1 MQVTDRCHAERRP
14 LCGFGAAELGHNS
27 RIKQVMCRGTPFAAF
42 CDVTPTDATESCAF
56 YNDVVERLRR
66 AEIPFVVGGAFA
78 FAHFTGIHRDT
89 KDLDLM
95 LKREDVTRA
104 LSLFEQAGYRSALT
118 FPHWLAKVYETAE
131 EGSDFVD
138 LIFNSGN
145 GVAEVDDDFFRDGA
159 NELLFEQNV
168 GVCPI
173 EEMIWTK
180 AFVMERERY
189 DGADI
194 AHLLHCCGAQIDW
207 GRLVRRFGEHWRL
220 LLVHVT
226 LLGYIY
232 PNERLGVPAW
242 VVRGLLARFEQE
254 SRVRSVGAPVCGG
267 TLVSR
272 QQFLVDVLDWGYVD
286 GRLAAGVMSEDEI
299 DAWTRAI
306 GRRP

>member
-1 MQVTDRCHAERRP
+1 VVHSLLFSPNVPQ
-14 LCGFGAAELGHNS
+14 
-27 RIKQVMCRGTPFAAF
+27 
-42 CDVTPTDATESCAF
+42 TDAPEACAF
-56 YNDVVERLRR
+56 YKDVVERLRF
-66 AEIPFVVGGAFA
+66 AEIPFVVCGAFA

-95 LKREDVTRA
+95 LKREDVARA
-104 LSLFEQAGYRSALT
+104 LALFEAAGYRSEET
-118 FPHWLAKVYETAE
+118 FPHWLAKVYESAAE
-131 EGSDFVD
+131 NSDFVD

-145 GVAEVDDDFFRDGA
+145 GVAATDDDFFRNGLEA
-159 NELLFEQNV
+159 SLFDQPV

-173 EEMIWTK
+173 EETIWHK

-194 AHLLHCCGAQIDW
+194 AHLLHLCSDRIDW
-207 GRLVRRFGEHWRL
+207 QRLLRRFGAHWRL

-242 VVRGLLARFEQE
+242 VVRALLARFDQE

-272 QQFLVDVLDWGYVD
+272 QQFLVDVIDWGYVD
-286 GRLAAGVMSEDEI
+286 GRLAAGSMSEDEI
-299 DAWTRAI
+299 EAWTRAI
-306 GRRP
+306 DRSR

>member
-1 MQVTDRCHAERRP
+1 MVHLLLISGLVPQ
-14 LCGFGAAELGHNS
+14 
-27 RIKQVMCRGTPFAAF
+27 
-42 CDVTPTDATESCAF
+42 TDATESCAF
-56 YNDVVERLRR
+56 YKEVVERLSQ
-66 AEIPFVVGGAFA
+66 AEIPFVVCGAFA

-95 LKREDVTRA
+95 IKRSDVERA
-104 LSLFEQAGYRSALT
+104 LALFDAAGYRSELT
-118 FPHWLAKVYETAE
+118 FAHWLAKVYER
-131 EGSDFVD
+131 EGEGADFVD

-145 GVAEVDDDFFRDGA
+145 GVADVDDAFFRNGA
-159 NELLFEQNV
+159 EEILFDQHV

-189 DGADI
+189 DGNDI
-194 AHLLHCCGAQIDW
+194 AHLLHLCGDRIDW
-207 GRLVRRFGEHWRL
+207 QHLMRRFGEHWRL
-220 LLVHVT
+220 LFVHVT

-242 VVRGLLARFEQE
+242 VMRELQDRFDKEA
-254 SRVRSVGAPVCGG
+254 RVRSVGAPVCGG

-272 QQFLVDVLDWGYVD
+272 QQFLVDVIDWGYVD

-299 DAWTRAI
+299 EAWTRAI
-306 GRRP
+306 GRGR

>member
-1 MQVTDRCHAERRP
+1 V
-14 LCGFGAAELGHNS
+14 
-27 RIKQVMCRGTPFAAF
+27 ICRGTTFAVFGA
-42 CDVTPTDATESCAF
+42 VTQTDATESCEF
-56 YNDVVERLRR
+56 YKDVVERLTH
-66 AEIPFVVGGAFA
+66 AGIPFAACGAFA

-95 LKREDVTRA
+95 LKRSDVERA
-104 LSLFEQAGYRSALT
+104 LTLLESAGYRSQLT
-118 FPHWLAKVYETAE
+118 FPHWLAKVYEGPGEDA
-131 EGSDFVD
+131 DFVD

-145 GVAEVDDDFFRDGA
+145 GVAPVDDAFFRRGP
-159 NELLFEQNV
+159 ELSLFGCNV
-168 GVCPI
+168 TVCPI

-194 AHLLHCCGAQIDW
+194 AHLLHICGGQLDW
-207 GRLVRRFGEHWRL
+207 RWLLRRFDAHWRL
-220 LLVHVT
+220 LFVHVT

-242 VVRGLLARFEQE
+242 VLRALQARFEQE

-272 QQFLVDVLDWGYVD
+272 QQFLVDVIDWGYVD

-299 DAWTRAI
+299 EAWTRAI
-306 GRRP
+306 GGQR